1 MSVFPLY
8 QSTHTH
14 PVPNGQCKCKSRV
27 RAVGVV
33 GVMEWWGYPGF
44 FAIVLREFAPGFS
57 LFSFSF
63 DKFRAV
69 STGFSFD
76 QIWQILT
83 NFDHDKKSKLSTLFD
98 TDFYRQISTF
108 PMSNF
113 DKFRPL
119 QFFDKFRPIPTN
131 SLFSC
136 FSLLLYADIQKV
148 YIFLID
154 KFRACSPFLFV
165 TSQFYY
171 NIKIFKNQPHI

>member
-1 MSVFPLY
+1 MGVFPLSINAHSPRS
-8 QSTHTH
+8 Q
-14 PVPNGQCKCKSRV
+14 
-27 RAVGVV
+27 RAVQVQEQSPSSGSRGSHGVV
-33 GVMEWWGYPGF
+33 GLPRFFCDCSAGVRPRF
-44 FAIVLREFAPGFS
+44 FAI
-57 LFSFSF
+57 LFF
-63 DKFRAV
+63 FRQD
-69 STGFSFD
+69 STGFSFATFRP
-76 QIWQILT
+76 ILT

-98 TDFYRQISTF
+98 TDIYRQISTF

-171 NIKIFKNQPHI
+171 NTKIF